1 MFFQKVYAEWLA
13 HYSYIFGDGY
23 QAAVIDPRR
32 DVDTYLQI
40 AAAQGVQITHIFET
54 HRHEDFVIGSVE
66 LAQRTGAQV
75 HHAPEPGLEYRYGT
89 PVQDGETFYIARLAL
104 RALHV
109 PGHTLGHMGYLLHD
123 PGGAAWVFFSGDT
136 LFAGEVGRTDFF
148 GVERMREMAGLL
160 FDSLHQRILPL
171 GDEVLLCPAHG
182 AGSVCGS
189 AISERLWTTIGLER
203 KHNPRLQIL
212 ERDTFIESV
221 ARVLGTPP
229 YFALVERLNVEGAPV
244 LEPFPLPTPL
254 SPRQF
259 RAEMVKAQVIDVREE
274 PAFGAAHI
282 PGAWSMYSRTL
293 SNFTGWFL
301 EPGTPILLVA
311 DEERL
316 DAAVRQL
323 VRLGY
328 DHIAGYL
335 SGGMPAWLQDGLE
348 VAAIPVIQPAG
359 LKHRIY
365 GGEDAWFL
373 DVRREEEKAGQGV
386 LQVPHVQSIV
396 LSAILQRAA
405 EVPRQRPVYV
415 ICRTSA
421 RAMLAASLLEPL
433 GYNNLNVVAGGV
445 AGWFAN

>member
-1 MFFQKVYAEWLA
+1 MFFEKVYAEWLA

-32 DVDTYLQI
+32 DVDAYLQI
-40 AAAQGVQITHIFET
+40 AAGQGVQITHIFET
-54 HRHEDFVIGSVE
+54 HRHEDFALGSVE
-66 LAQRTGAQV
+66 LAQRTGAQIL
-75 HHAPEPGLEYRYGT
+75 HAPEPGMDYRYGA
-89 PVQDGETFYIARLAL
+89 PVQDGETFRIGRLAL
-104 RALHV
+104 QALHI

-123 PGGAAWVFFSGDT
+123 PGGAAWMFFSGDT
-136 LFAGEVGRTDFF
+136 LFAGEVGRIDFF
-148 GVERMREMAGLL
+148 GPERMAETAGLL
-160 FDSLHQRILPL
+160 YDSLHQRILPL

-203 KHNPRLQIL
+203 RHNPRLQTL
-212 ERDTFIESV
+212 NRDEFIESV
-221 ARVLGTPP
+221 SRMLGIPP
-229 YFALVERLNVEGAPV
+229 YFAHVERLNVEGAPL
-244 LEPFPLPTPL
+244 LEALPQPTPL

-259 RAEMVKAQVIDVREE
+259 REKMKEAVVIDLREE

-282 PGAWSMYSRTL
+282 PGAWSMYSRVL

-301 EPGTPILLVA
+301 DPQTPILLVA

-316 DAAVRQL
+316 DGAVRQL

-328 DHIAGYL
+328 DRIAGYL
-335 SGGMPAWLQDGLE
+335 SGGMPAWLQSGLE
-348 VAAIPVIQPAG
+348 AAAIPVVRPAD

-373 DVRREEEKAGQGV
+373 DVRREEEKAGQGT
-386 LQVPHVQSIV
+386 LQAAQVQSIV
-396 LSAILQRAA
+396 LSEILQRAA

-415 ICRTSA
+415 FCRTSA
-421 RAMLAASLLEPL
+421 RAMLAASLLKPL
-433 GYNNLNVVAGGV
+433 GCDNLSVVAGGV
-445 AGWFAN
+445 AGWFAE